1 MKRTWTSVPA
11 LLVVA
16 ALAAC
21 GGGTVIGPDNQLQ
34 VGNAADN
41 FQWQA
46 SNLSNVTQTLS
57 YTWTNT
63 GTVGH
68 VNNSSTITSGTA
80 TLTITDAASK
90 QVYSG
95 SLASPSTDT
104 SAGTT
109 GAWTIEVKLSGVTGT
124 LNFRVEKKP

>member
-1 MKRTWTSVPA
+1 MKRIWISVPA
-11 LLVVA
+11 LVTLG

-21 GGGTVIGPDNQLQ
+21 GGGNVIGPDNQLQ

-46 SNLSNVTQTLS
+46 SNLSDVTQTLS

-63 GTVGH
+63 GTLAH
-68 VNNSSTITSGTA
+68 VDNSSSITGGTA
-80 TLTITDAASK
+80 TLTIKDAAST

-104 SAGTT
+104 SAGTA
-109 GAWTIEVKLSGVTGT
+109 GSWTIEVKLSGVTGT
-124 LNFRVEKKP
+124 LNFRVQKTP